1 MPAPITNTPFV
12 SPIPSGST
20 IAAAPGVSSGP
31 SFLDLLQ
38 QTVERGGAMQ
48 TEADLAVMQALSG
61 EDVTQVEVM
70 AAVKK
75 ADLALRMML
84 QVRNKMLDAYNEIQQ
99 IRF

>member
-1 MPAPITNTPFV
+1 MPAPITSSPFV
-12 SPIPSGST
+12 APTPLALPT
-20 IAAAPGVSSGP
+20 VAAPDSSAGP
-31 SFLDLLQ
+31 TFLELLQ
-38 QTVERGGAMQ
+38 QATERGASMQ
-48 TEADLAVMQALSG
+48 TEADFAVMQALSG

-84 QVRNKMLDAYNEIQQ
+84 QVRNKLLDAYNEMQQ

>member
-1 MPAPITNTPFV
+1 
-12 SPIPSGST
+12 
-20 IAAAPGVSSGP
+20 
-31 SFLDLLQ
+31 
-38 QTVERGGAMQ
+38 MQ
-48 TEADLAVMQALSG
+48 TEADFAVMQALSG

-84 QVRNKMLDAYNEIQQ
+84 QVRNKLLDAYNEVQQ

>member
-1 MPAPITNTPFV
+1 MPAPITSTPFV
-12 SPIPSGST
+12 APTPLFST
-20 IAAAPGVSSGP
+20 AAASPSIAEGP
-31 SFLDLLQ
+31 SFLNLLQ
-38 QTVERGGAMQ
+38 QSVERGAGLQ
-48 TEADLAVMQALSG
+48 TDADMAVMQALSG

-84 QVRNKMLDAYNEIQQ
+84 QVRNKLLDAYNELQQ